1 MEDRKNFVSL
11 WDIIAR
17 PMKIIRQLFIMILA
31 AVIGLMTASCDLA
44 DVEQGLINSTIS
56 STVTENGK
64 DEDKESGEE
73 DGKEDENPDDGQE
86 GNEDG
91 SQEPTPEDP
100 DDGTSEVPE
109 VKNSEFVI
117 LFTNDFHSQIEPTDD
132 GKGGVL
138 RLKALVDSVRTA
150 EPYVLMAD
158 AGDLVQ
164 GTYYFSLFNGV
175 VEMKMLD
182 ALGYD
187 IRTIGNHEFDKKMTG
202 LGEMFALSKVPA
214 VASNYD
220 FTATSLSQYVRPTRM
235 VNAGGIKVGFIGLNV
250 RLLNLVDPKAC
261 EGVVWQ
267 DAVNVADT
275 YAEQLRDQ
283 GADIVIALSHLGYE
297 AGSSSDYYDRGI
309 VQRTRHIDMIIG
321 GHSHTTLR
329 RADYVTDL
337 DGDQVPVVQTGSR
350 GAYLG
355 YAKIKL
361 DENGKPSFEYR
372 LIPVNSRL
380 DNRVDPAF
388 SDIIDSYAAEVEE
401 KMNEKI
407 AYSPYNITRS
417 GTLQSRLGNLTADGL
432 VWMAKEYFDVDAD
445 VGISNSGG
453 IRANISQGDVTLGD
467 VYAVY
472 PFDNVLSV
480 VDMKGSDLK
489 EMFNAVAA
497 GGLPISGGV
506 RMVVTGN
513 GGVRSV
519 TVNGKAIV
527 DSQTYKVATID
538 YLVNLGRYGLQ
549 NATNRRDGV
558 DYVRDLYAEYF
569 RYLADQNN
577 GELSGPYDDRI
588 VSE

>member
-1 MEDRKNFVSL
+1 MKTLRL
-11 WDIIAR
+11 LTLII
-17 PMKIIRQLFIMILA
+17 
-31 AVIGLMTASCDLA
+31 MTACAGITLSSCDPA
-44 DVEQGLINSTIS
+44 DFIEQLIPDINDEEDKDK
-56 STVTENGK
+56 ENGGDDSSEETDGEK
-64 DEDKESGEE
+64 GDED
-73 DGKEDENPDDGQE
+73 DEQNGYH
-86 GNEDG
+86 
-91 SQEPTPEDP
+91 
-100 DDGTSEVPE
+100 DGTDDSTSEFPE

-117 LFTNDFHSQIEPTDD
+117 LFTNDFHSQIEPMDD

-182 ALGYD
+182 ALKYD

-220 FTATSLSQYVRPTRM
+220 FTATALSQYVQPTRM

-275 YAEQLRDQ
+275 YAGQLRDQ

-297 AGSSSDYYDRGI
+297 ANSSAYYYDRGL
-309 VQRTRHIDMIIG
+309 VQKTRNIDMIIG

-329 RADYVTDL
+329 KADYVTDL
-337 DGDQVPVVQTGSR
+337 DGDLVPVVQTGSR
-350 GAYLG
+350 GANLG
-355 YAKIKL
+355 YAKINL
-361 DENGKPSFEYR
+361 GENGKPTFEYR

-380 DNRVDPAF
+380 DNRVDPSF

-407 AYSPYNITRS
+407 AYSPNNITRS

-489 EMFNAVAA
+489 DMFNAVAA

-569 RYLADQNN
+569 RYLAGQNN
-577 GELSGPYDDRI
+577 GELLGPYDDRI

>member
-1 MEDRKNFVSL
+1 MKTLRL
-11 WDIIAR
+11 LTLII
-17 PMKIIRQLFIMILA
+17 
-31 AVIGLMTASCDLA
+31 MTACAGITLSSCDPA
-44 DVEQGLINSTIS
+44 DFIEQLVPDINDEEDKDK
-56 STVTENGK
+56 ENGGDDSSEETDGEK
-64 DEDKESGEE
+64 GDED
-73 DGKEDENPDDGQE
+73 DEQNGYH
-86 GNEDG
+86 
-91 SQEPTPEDP
+91 
-100 DDGTSEVPE
+100 DGTDDSTSEFPE

-117 LFTNDFHSQIEPTDD
+117 LFTNDFHSQIEPMDD

-182 ALGYD
+182 AMKYD

-220 FTATSLSQYVRPTRM
+220 FTATALSQYVRPTRM

-267 DAVNVADT
+267 DAVNVADM
-275 YAEQLRDQ
+275 YAGQLRDQ

-297 AGSSSDYYDRGI
+297 ANNSAYYYDRGL
-309 VQRTRHIDMIIG
+309 VQKTRNIDMIIG
-321 GHSHTTLR
+321 GHSHTILR
-329 RADYVTDL
+329 KADYVTDL
-337 DGDQVPVVQTGSR
+337 DGDLVPVVQTGSR
-350 GAYLG
+350 GANLG
-355 YAKIKL
+355 YAKINL

-380 DNRVDPAF
+380 DNRVDPTF

-417 GTLQSRLGNLTADGL
+417 GTLQSCLGNLTADGL

-453 IRANISQGDVTLGD
+453 IRANISKGDVTLGD

-489 EMFNAVAA
+489 DMFNAVAA

-506 RMVVTGN
+506 RLVVN
-513 GGVRSV
+513 SSGGVSSV

-569 RYLADQNN
+569 RYLAGQNN
-577 GELSGPYDDRI
+577 GELLGPYDDRI

>member
-1 MEDRKNFVSL
+1 MKTLRL
-11 WDIIAR
+11 LTLII
-17 PMKIIRQLFIMILA
+17 
-31 AVIGLMTASCDLA
+31 MTACAGITLSSCDPA
-44 DVEQGLINSTIS
+44 DFIEQLIPDINDEEDKDK
-56 STVTENGK
+56 ENGGDDSSEETDGEK
-64 DEDKESGEE
+64 GDED
-73 DGKEDENPDDGQE
+73 DEQNGYH
-86 GNEDG
+86 
-91 SQEPTPEDP
+91 
-100 DDGTSEVPE
+100 DGTDDSTSEFPE
-109 VKNSEFVI
+109 VKNTGFVI

-150 EPYVLMAD
+150 EPYVLLAD

-182 ALGYD
+182 ALKYD

-267 DAVNVADT
+267 DAVNVADM
-275 YAEQLRDQ
+275 YAGQLRDQ

-297 AGSSSDYYDRGI
+297 ANSSAYYYDRGL
-309 VQRTRHIDMIIG
+309 VQKTRNIDMIIG

-329 RADYVTDL
+329 KADYVTDL
-337 DGDQVPVVQTGSR
+337 DGDLVPVVQTGSR
-350 GAYLG
+350 GANLG
-355 YAKIKL
+355 YAKINL

-380 DNRVDPAF
+380 DNRVDPTF

-453 IRANISQGDVTLGD
+453 IRANISKGDVTLGD

-506 RMVVTGN
+506 RLVVN
-513 GGVRSV
+513 SSGGVSSV
-519 TVNGKAIV
+519 TVNGKAIS
-527 DSQTYKVATID
+527 DNQTYKVATID

-549 NATNRRDGV
+549 YATNRRDGV

-569 RYLADQNN
+569 RYLAGQNN
-577 GELSGPYDDRI
+577 GELRGPYDDRI

>member
-1 MEDRKNFVSL
+1 MKTLRL
-11 WDIIAR
+11 LTLII
-17 PMKIIRQLFIMILA
+17 
-31 AVIGLMTASCDLA
+31 MTACAGITLSSCDPA
-44 DVEQGLINSTIS
+44 DFIEQLVPDINDEEDKDK
-56 STVTENGK
+56 ENGGDDSSEETDGEK
-64 DEDKESGEE
+64 GDED
-73 DGKEDENPDDGQE
+73 DEQNGYH
-86 GNEDG
+86 
-91 SQEPTPEDP
+91 
-100 DDGTSEVPE
+100 DGTDDSTSEFPE

-117 LFTNDFHSQIEPTDD
+117 LFTNDFHSQIEPMDD

-182 ALGYD
+182 ALKYD

-202 LGEMFALSKVPA
+202 LGEMFAISKVPA

-220 FTATSLSQYVRPTRM
+220 FTATALSQYVQPARM

-267 DAVNVADT
+267 DAVNVADM
-275 YAEQLRDQ
+275 YAGQLRDQ

-297 AGSSSDYYDRGI
+297 ANSSAYYYDRGL
-309 VQRTRHIDMIIG
+309 VQKTRNIDMIIG

-329 RADYVTDL
+329 KADYVTDL
-337 DGDQVPVVQTGSR
+337 DGDLVPVVQTGSR
-350 GAYLG
+350 GANLG
-355 YAKIKL
+355 YAKINL

-380 DNRVDPAF
+380 DNRVDPTF

-417 GTLQSRLGNLTADGL
+417 GTLQSCLGNLTADGL

-453 IRANISQGDVTLGD
+453 IRANISKGDVTLGD

-489 EMFNAVAA
+489 DMFNAVAA

-506 RMVVTGN
+506 RLVVN
-513 GGVRSV
+513 SSGGVSSV

-569 RYLADQNN
+569 RYLADLNN
-577 GELSGPYDDRI
+577 GELHGPYDDRI

>member
-1 MEDRKNFVSL
+1 MKTLRL
-11 WDIIAR
+11 LTLII
-17 PMKIIRQLFIMILA
+17 
-31 AVIGLMTASCDLA
+31 MTACAGITLSSCDPA
-44 DVEQGLINSTIS
+44 DFIEQLVPDINDEEDKDK
-56 STVTENGK
+56 ENGGDDSSEETDGEK
-64 DEDKESGEE
+64 GDED
-73 DGKEDENPDDGQE
+73 DEQNGYH
-86 GNEDG
+86 
-91 SQEPTPEDP
+91 
-100 DDGTSEVPE
+100 DGTDDSTSEFPE

-117 LFTNDFHSQIEPTDD
+117 LFTNDFHSQIEPMDD

-182 ALGYD
+182 ALKYD

-220 FTATSLSQYVRPTRM
+220 FTATALSQYVQPTRM

-267 DAVNVADT
+267 DAVNVADM
-275 YAEQLRDQ
+275 YAGQLRDQ

-297 AGSSSDYYDRGI
+297 ANNSAYYYDRGL
-309 VQRTRHIDMIIG
+309 VQKTRNIDMIIG

-329 RADYVTDL
+329 KADYVTDL
-337 DGDQVPVVQTGSR
+337 DGDLVPVVQTGSR
-350 GAYLG
+350 GANLG
-355 YAKIKL
+355 YAKINL

-380 DNRVDPAF
+380 DNRVDPTF

-417 GTLQSRLGNLTADGL
+417 GTLQSCLGNLTADGL

-453 IRANISQGDVTLGD
+453 IRANISKGDVTLGD

-489 EMFNAVAA
+489 DMFNAVAA

-506 RMVVTGN
+506 RLVVN
-513 GGVRSV
+513 SSGGVSSV

-569 RYLADQNN
+569 RYLAGQNN
-577 GELSGPYDDRI
+577 GELLGPYDDRI